1 MKEQIKHE
9 IFITLQF
16 LSILVIT
23 VLAVFAVLIF
33 EITYDSE
40 SHINIYESW
49 LGQLPFFTKI
59 IIWFSIFS
67 FIRFIAVSLIAW
79 RRKELE

>member
-23 VLAVFAVLIF
+23 VLAVFAVWIF

-40 SHINIYESW
+40 SHINIYEAWRSR
-49 LGQLPFFTKI
+49 LPFFTKI

-67 FIRFIAVSLIAW
+67 FIRFITVGLIAW